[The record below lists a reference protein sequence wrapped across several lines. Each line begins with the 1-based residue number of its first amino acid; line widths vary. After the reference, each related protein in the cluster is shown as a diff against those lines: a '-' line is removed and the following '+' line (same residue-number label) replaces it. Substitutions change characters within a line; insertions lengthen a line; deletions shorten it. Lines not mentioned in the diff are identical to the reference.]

1 MKTDELIPDTEEM
14 KSFLSNNK
22 VLIAAIGGVTL
33 GLTIASLMGNEK
45 ARQIL
50 RSAGSTIG
58 NVSEKFLGNLGGYK
72 SLIAPLLGKTEAQG
86 L

>member
-1 MKTDELIPDTEEM
+1 MKTHELIPQHDKITTFI
-14 KSFLSNNK
+14 SDNK
-22 VLIAAIGGVTL
+22 ILIAGIGGVAL

-50 RSAGSTIG
+50 RSAGSTISDLSG
-58 NVSEKFLGNLGGYK
+58 KFVGNLDGFKG
-72 SLIAPLLGKTEAQG
+72 LIAPLMGRTEAQG